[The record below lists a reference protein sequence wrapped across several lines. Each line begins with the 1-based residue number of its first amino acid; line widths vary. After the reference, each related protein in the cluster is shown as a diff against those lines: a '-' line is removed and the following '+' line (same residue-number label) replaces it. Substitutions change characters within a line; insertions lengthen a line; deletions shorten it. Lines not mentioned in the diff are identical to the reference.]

1 MGNRLQK
8 ESINCISKMA
18 IDKIPLGLLLWRKY
32 DLNSI
37 INDVSEIRTGFERWE
52 SEALWE
58 YQET

>member
-1 MGNRLQK
+1 
-8 ESINCISKMA
+8 MA